1 MLGKR
6 GISCR
11 TKLMTAPRIT
21 IMSSHER
28 AKIFAVI
35 AEPLFIAIPRAIK
48 KAIRIAIPRA
58 IKKAIRIAAVA
69 STSYKSFHLPD

>member
-48 KAIRIAIPRA
+48 KAIRIA
-58 IKKAIRIAAVA
+58 AVA